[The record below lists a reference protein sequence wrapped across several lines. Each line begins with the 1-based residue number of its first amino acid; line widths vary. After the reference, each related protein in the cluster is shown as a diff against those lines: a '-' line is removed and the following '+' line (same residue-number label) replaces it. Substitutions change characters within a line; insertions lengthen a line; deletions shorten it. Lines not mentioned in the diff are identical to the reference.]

1 MRKLA
6 TQGSGL
12 LSDEMEELLAR
23 LERTPEPVLAR
34 TGPVA
39 TEGQALRTIL
49 VPLDGSPFA
58 EQALACAE
66 ALAEATG
73 CHLVLT
79 RTTQALP
86 DREAEAYLRTV
97 AAGLAKRV
105 SVETAILR
113 GSDVG
118 AIVKELA
125 RRHADLV
132 VMATARSRHGRW
144 FHCDPVDTVLAHSSV
159 PALVIP
165 VAERELR
172 GSGGLPIHPRLLVPL
187 DGSTFAEAPL
197 PVAASLAEA
206 LDGQLILLRA
216 LPIFSSLA
224 PLTGEMFSP
233 YLYDLEDLQ
242 ATAMD

>member
-6 TQGSGL
+6 TQASGL

-23 LERTPEPVLAR
+23 LERTPEPVHAR

-39 TEGQALRTIL
+39 KEGQALRTIL

-73 CHLVLT
+73 YHLVLT

-105 SVETAILR
+105 SVETAILGVLMSAPSSR
-113 GSDVG
+113 SSR
-118 AIVKELA
+118 A
-125 RRHADLV
+125 
-132 VMATARSRHGRW
+132 ATRTSWSWPPRAHG
-144 FHCDPVDTVLAHSSV
+144 TA
-159 PALVIP
+159 A
-165 VAERELR
+165 
-172 GSGGLPIHPRLLVPL
+172 
-187 DGSTFAEAPL
+187 GST
-197 PVAASLAEA
+197 
-206 LDGQLILLRA
+206 
-216 LPIFSSLA
+216 
-224 PLTGEMFSP
+224 
-233 YLYDLEDLQ
+233 
-242 ATAMD
+242 ATQ